1 MAKRARRMSKSQPEQ
16 NTLYFVGDANDDRVI
31 DSAAALTAINRKQYH
46 QTKSY
51 KPLLYHWRAQCIS
64 LGDSSTPVIFST
76 APNTWTTRNAVT
88 KLGAMYHKQLKG
100 NNITKS
106 MLGRYGRELRFALK
120 TGEGYTHASGA
131 DGFQVAT
138 MDISGGNSVLTP
150 VQEDGSTSAFADYT
164 NSDGATVS
172 YGGSNT
178 LTTISIPEAT
188 AAGEPETVVCSLVG
202 TSNHGENDFAVIP
215 EYLASRR
222 NLDDHDE
229 ADHSLPE
236 DTSLMLRIG
245 STADEHLD
253 DVIEATEVIGVTR
266 PYNEAGANALYPQGV
281 LAAVGDYASGVAPLG
296 LIQVDGCTNAKFL
309 FTVTAITEM

>member
-1 MAKRARRMSKSQPEQ
+1 MAKRRSAKKLQPEQ
-16 NTLYFVGDANDDRVI
+16 NQLYFVGDANDDRAL
-31 DSAAALTAINRKQYH
+31 DLAAALTAINRKQYH
-46 QTKSY
+46 QTKGY

-64 LGDSSTPVIFST
+64 LGDSSTPIVFGT
-76 APNTWTTRNAVT
+76 AANTWTTRNAVT
-88 KLGAMYHKQLKG
+88 MLGAMYRKQLRG

-106 MLGRYGRELRFALK
+106 MLGRYGRELRLALK
-120 TGEGYTHASGA
+120 TGEGYTHGAGA
-131 DGFQVAT
+131 DGFGPAT
-138 MDISGGNSVLTP
+138 LDVSGGNSVMVP
-150 VQEDGSTSAFADYT
+150 VQVDGSTSSFADYT
-164 NSDGATVS
+164 NSDGTTVG

-178 LTTISIPEAT
+178 LTTIAIPETT
-188 AAGEPETVVCSLVG
+188 ADGEPETVVCSLVG
-202 TSNHGENDFAVIP
+202 TSDHDANDFAVVP

-222 NLDDHDE
+222 NRHDHDE

-253 DVIEATEVIGVTR
+253 DVIEATEDIGVTR
-266 PYNEAGANALYPQGV
+266 PYNEAGANALYPQGI

-296 LIQVDGCTNAKFL
+296 LLKVDGCTNAKFL